1 MAQTPHRSANSEFTF
16 DPTNKVVGSINAA
29 DDAKDA
35 MRDLTAAGFAA
46 SEVELLTDEEGVA
59 RLGLSGEGHE
69 AMVHVHIFDSTQK
82 VPAFYDSPVIV
93 RRVEQELRAS
103 HYLIGVVAKD
113 GEARERAREI
123 LKSHGG
129 HFINFYGRFAAEGLE
144 P

>member
-1 MAQTPHRSANSEFTF
+1 MEHAPHQSANSEFTF
-16 DPTNKVVGSINAA
+16 DPTNKVVGSIDAA
-29 DDAKDA
+29 GDAKDA

-46 SEVELLTDEEGVA
+46 SEVELLMDEEAAA
-59 RLGLSGEGHE
+59 RISMSDE
-69 AMVHVHIFDSTQK
+69 AMVYIFHSTQK
-82 VPAFYDSPVIV
+82 VPAFYDAPVIV
-93 RRVEQELRAS
+93 RRVEEELRAS

-129 HFINFYGRFAAEGLE
+129 HFINFYGRFAAESLE